1 MLFHLSRLHY
11 YTSIF
16 SGDITPVDKWGLP
29 KLHSTPQY
37 LERQRTRIRK
47 SRDGADRRAASH
59 DRAFASLAAW
69 RRKSE
74 PNVAHYNTKTLPKKI
89 TKIKKAKERG
99 NI

>member
-1 MLFHLSRLHY
+1 M
-11 YTSIF
+11 F
-16 SGDITPVDKWGLP
+16 SEDSPPVDKWGLL
-29 KLHSTPQY
+29 KQHSTPQY
-37 LERQRTRIRK
+37 LERRTRTRK
-47 SRDGADRRAASH
+47 SRDNIDRRAASH

-99 NI
+99 NKQ